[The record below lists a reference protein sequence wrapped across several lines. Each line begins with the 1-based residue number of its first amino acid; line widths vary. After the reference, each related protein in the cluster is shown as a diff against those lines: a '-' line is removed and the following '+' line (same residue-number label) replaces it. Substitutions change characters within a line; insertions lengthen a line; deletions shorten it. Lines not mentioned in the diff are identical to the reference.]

1 MWQGSNMRLTKHK
14 YNDDIAISVLRLL
27 TNNNRLVGK
36 VILTEGSQ
44 VFVWVGDKKTH
55 NAVQVNVTTY
65 RKNIGFLWDG
75 WYSLKIATAILYTM
89 IKRNIKKEK
98 K

>member
-1 MWQGSNMRLTKHK
+1 MRLTKHK

-36 VILTEGSQ
+36 VILTEDSH

-55 NAVQVNVTTY
+55 NAAQVNITNY
-65 RKNIGFLWDG
+65 RKNTGFLWNG
-75 WYSLKIATAILYTM
+75 WYTLKIAAAILYTI

>member
-1 MWQGSNMRLTKHK
+1 MRLTKYK

-36 VILTEGSQ
+36 VILTESSH
-44 VFVWVGDKKTH
+44 VFVWVGDKKTY
-55 NAVQVNVTTY
+55 NAAQVNITNY
-65 RKNIGFLWDG
+65 RENTGFLWNW
-75 WYSLKIATAILYTM
+75 WYTLKIAAIILYTI